1 MFLETT
7 YLFYYKIVFIFEILL
22 AMFLL
27 SFNLKKKENFILR
40 FILSILVCVVIGIFF
55 PLFKNISYTWWYSSI
70 MFIFLFAC
78 CTFALSIMYGASWQ
92 KIFFVSILAYTTQ
105 HFAHELYSFIANS
118 LNLVDSS
125 SMGIY
130 SSDILDITNLSINIL
145 QLVLYLDIY
154 VIVYVAIYFLFG
166 RKLKQNDVKISS
178 FSILTISFVILLI
191 DVILNSIL
199 IYTKQ
204 YNRLYSIIIC
214 VYNIICCLMI
224 FYIQFSL
231 TRTKYLENEL
241 LTTSKLLHLSEE
253 KYKESKENI
262 DLINIKCHDLKH
274 QIREYASKSYVS
286 KETISGIENL
296 VNIYDST
303 VQTGN
308 EVLDLILTEKSLIC
322 QKKEISLTCLADCS
336 KLNFISNE
344 DLYSLFGNAID
355 NAIEAVVKINDKEKR
370 SINLIIRNVYSFIT
384 ITIENY
390 YKGEIELNSD
400 GLPITTKDN
409 KDYHGFGMKSIKLLV
424 DKYNGDLKITT
435 KKNIFTL
442 SILFSIEK

>member
-7 YLFYYKIVFIFEILL
+7 YLFYYKIVFILEILL

-27 SFNLKKKENFILR
+27 SFNLKKKEKFYLR
-40 FILSILVCVVIGIFF
+40 FFLSIFGCIIIAISF
-55 PLFKNISYTWWYSSI
+55 PLFKDISYTWWYSSI
-70 MFIFLFAC
+70 MFLFLFIC
-78 CTFALSIMYGASWQ
+78 CTLVLYIIYNASWQ
-92 KIFFVSILAYTTQ
+92 KIFFISILAYTTQ
-105 HFAHELYSFIANS
+105 HFAHEFYSLIANS

-130 SSDILDITNLSINIL
+130 SSDILDLTNISINVL

-178 FSILTISFVILLI
+178 FSILAISFVILLI

-199 IYTKQ
+199 IYAKS
-204 YNRLYSIIIC
+204 YSRLYSIIIC
-214 VYNIICCLMI
+214 VYNILCCLMI

-241 LTTSKLLHLSEE
+241 RTTSQLLHLSEE

-262 DLINIKCHDLKH
+262 NLINIKCHDLKH
-274 QIREYASKSYVS
+274 QIREYASKSYVN

-296 VNIYDST
+296 INIYDST

-308 EVLDLILTEKSLIC
+308 EVLDLIFTEKSLLC
-322 QKKEISLTCLADCS
+322 QKKEIILTCLADCS
-336 KLNFISNE
+336 RLNFISNE

-355 NAIEAVVKINDKEKR
+355 NAIEAVVKINDKDKR
-370 SINLIIRNVYSFIT
+370 SINVIIRNVNSFVT

-390 YKGEIELNSD
+390 YQGEIYLNND

-424 DKYNGDLKITT
+424 NKYNGDLKITT

-442 SILFSIEK
+442 SILFNIEK

>member
-7 YLFYYKIVFIFEILL
+7 YLFYYKIVFILEILL

-27 SFNLKKKENFILR
+27 SFNLKKKDKFYLR
-40 FILSILVCVVIGIFF
+40 FILSVLGCIIIGILF

-70 MFIFLFAC
+70 MFLFLFIC
-78 CTFALSIMYGASWQ
+78 CTLVLYFIYNASWQ
-92 KIFFVSILAYTTQ
+92 KIFFISIIAYTTQ
-105 HFAHELYSFIANS
+105 HFAHEFYSLIANS

-130 SSDILDITNLSINIL
+130 SSDILDLTNISINIL

-178 FSILTISFVILLI
+178 FSILAISFVILLT

-199 IYTKQ
+199 IYAKT
-204 YNRLYSIIIC
+204 YSRLYSIIIC
-214 VYNIICCLMI
+214 VYNILCCLMI

-241 LTTSKLLHLSEE
+241 RTTSQLLHLSEE

-262 DLINIKCHDLKH
+262 NLKH
-274 QIREYASKSYVS
+274 QIREYASKSYVN

-296 VNIYDST
+296 INIYDST

-308 EVLDLILTEKSLIC
+308 EVLDLILTEKSLLC
-322 QKKEISLTCLADCS
+322 QKKEILLTCLADCS

-355 NAIEAVVKINDKEKR
+355 NAIEAVVKIKDKEKR
-370 SINLIIRNVYSFIT
+370 NINLIIRNVHSFVT

-390 YKGEIELNSD
+390 YQGEIYLNND

-409 KDYHGFGMKSIKLLV
+409 KDYQGFGMKSIKLLV
-424 DKYNGDLKITT
+424 NKYNGDLKITT

-442 SILFSIEK
+442 SILFNIEK